1 MKILITGA
9 SGLVGGELIPTLKA
23 KGHEIYKLSRSKA
36 EKANE
41 IQWDAYEGFT
51 ETKNLQKLK
60 ILMRSFISRA
70 KMSAKIGM
78 KRKNAELR
86 KAA

>member
-9 SGLVGGELIPTLKA
+9 SGLVGGKLIPVLKA

-36 EKANE
+36 KNADE

-51 ETKNLQKLK
+51 DEEFAKLENFDAVVHLAGDNVAGGSWTDEK
-60 ILMRSFISRA
+60 
-70 KMSAKIGM
+70 KKQH
-78 KRKNAELR
+78 
-86 KAA
+86 